1 VRARGWIAGLGVAAC
16 CAAFASA
23 APAARRTITFSGSQP
38 TAALTADLAYF
49 YRHSV
54 RHPPRFSIV
63 GGNTGTGIAD
73 VQRRIVDVG
82 LVSRDLAPDDPKGLV
97 LSPIANSGVCLVTN
111 RSNPVP
117 GVNRAQIQSLVAGT
131 LVNWTQVPGSTRTD
145 AIVPVAYDESVGAQ
159 SVFLSVFVDLST
171 PIAYHPRR
179 FAIPVQMRDF
189 VRSTPAAFGYVD
201 LVFASELH
209 AIPYEGVPC
218 TRATIKSGRYPA
230 HRPLGFVT
238 RGRPRGETARFLHWI
253 RHSRKARR
261 VVASRYVPITTPGS

>member
-1 VRARGWIAGLGVAAC
+1 MTGRAWIAGIG
-16 CAAFASA
+16 AFASA
-23 APAARRTITFSGSQP
+23 AAFAPAALAAQRTITFSGSTP

-73 VQRRIVDVG
+73 VTRRIVDVG
-82 LVSRDLAPDDPKGLV
+82 LVSRALTPDDPKRLV

-117 GVNRAQIQSLVAGT
+117 GVDRALIQALVAGT
-131 LVNWTQVPGSTRTD
+131 LVNWAQVQGSTRTD
-145 AIVPVAYDESVGAQ
+145 AIVPAAFDERGGART
-159 SVFLSVFVDLST
+159 VFLSVFVDLAT
-171 PIAYHPRR
+171 PIVYQPRT
-179 FAIPVQMRDF
+179 FAIAPQMRDF

-201 LVFASELH
+201 LAYASGLH
-209 AIPYEGVPC
+209 AIPYGGVPC
-218 TRATIKSGRYPA
+218 TRKAIRSGEYPA

-238 RGRPRGETARFLHWI
+238 RGRPRGEAARFLRWI

-261 VVASRYVPITTPGS
+261 VIGTRYVPFTSPGS